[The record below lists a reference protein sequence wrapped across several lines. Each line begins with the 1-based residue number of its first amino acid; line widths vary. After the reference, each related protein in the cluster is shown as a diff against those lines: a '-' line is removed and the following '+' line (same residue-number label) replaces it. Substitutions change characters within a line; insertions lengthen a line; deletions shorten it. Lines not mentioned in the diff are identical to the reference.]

1 MGRKGIKK
9 FIRLD
14 DYESVYW
21 RYNHHNDKA
30 LSSAEALMY
39 FMREYQTA
47 LGQPMKK
54 FDALMFLYIL
64 QMKIINANWKEEK
77 KEK

>member
-1 MGRKGIKK
+1 MILDCTWFQTDLILKEMGKRGIKK

-39 FMREYQTA
+39 FMR
-47 LGQPMKK
+47 
-54 FDALMFLYIL
+54 
-64 QMKIINANWKEEK
+64 
-77 KEK
+77 